1 MTEMI
6 LGILEEE
13 SNMNDNIYTLD
24 ISGVIKK

>member
-6 LGILEEE
+6 IGILEEE
-13 SNMNDNIYTLD
+13 SNMNDNIFTLD

>member
-6 LGILEEE
+6 IGILEEE